1 MTQLTEPVYYHQGEL
16 QMESSQI
23 RTLAGKMA
31 TPFYCYS
38 EARLL
43 DNVRRCKDAFESR
56 GIQIHYAMK
65 ANSTL
70 HILRLIAEQGLGVDL
85 VSGGEMQRALAA
97 GFPASRM
104 IFSGVGKSRAELN
117 AAIEAGVGRL
127 EGNQTESSQFNVES
141 AEELAL
147 LAELAEQQ
155 NARVSVALRV
165 NPDVAVN
172 THKNITTGQKGNK
185 FGIDMER
192 VCELCQHYA
201 DHSHLAI
208 EGLAM
213 HIGSQI
219 CDTEPYRA
227 AIGKMMAL
235 VDQLAQE
242 GIDITRL
249 DLGGGFGIS
258 YGQGDAL
265 DFETIAEVIAEE
277 TERFHGTVIVEPGR
291 SLVADTGILVS
302 RINYVKAAEP
312 RSFVILDAGMNDLM
326 RPALYQ
332 AVHPIVTVNEAAN
345 GTAQEY
351 DIVGPICES
360 TDTFARSY
368 PLSGDLQ
375 AGDLVAFLCA
385 GAYCS
390 VMNSTYNSR
399 TIIPE
404 VMVSGS
410 EAKVIRQPVNQQTL
424 MAFEQDMPAL

>member
-1 MTQLTEPVYYHQGEL
+1 MTQPTEPVYYHQGEL
-16 QMESSQI
+16 QMESCQI
-23 RTLAGKMA
+23 RALAGKMS

-97 GFPASRM
+97 GFSASRM

-117 AAIEAGVGRL
+117 AGIEAGIGRL
-127 EGNQTESSQFNVES
+127 EGGQIKSSQFNVES

-192 VCELCQHYA
+192 VSELCQHYA
-201 DHSHLAI
+201 DNNHLAI

-227 AIGKMMAL
+227 AIGKMIGL

-242 GIDITRL
+242 GVEITRL

-258 YGQGDAL
+258 YGQGTAL
-265 DFETIAEVIAEE
+265 DFETIAEVIAAA
-277 TERFHGTVIVEPGR
+277 TEGFNGTVIVEPGR
-291 SLVADTGILVS
+291 SLVADTGVLVS
-302 RINYVKAAEP
+302 RINYVKVAEP

-332 AVHPIVTVNEAAN
+332 AVHPIVTVNEAEN
-345 GTAQEY
+345 STAQEY

-360 TDTFARSY
+360 TDTFAHSY

-375 AGDLVAFLCA
+375 AGDLVAFLYT

-390 VMNSTYNSR
+390 VMNSAYNSR

-404 VMVSGS
+404 VMVSS
-410 EAKVIRQPVNQQTL
+410 NEAKVIRQPINQQTL
-424 MAFEQDMPAL
+424 MAFEQDLQAL

>member
-1 MTQLTEPVYYHQGEL
+1 MTQPTESVYYHQGEL
-16 QMESSQI
+16 QMESCQI
-23 RTLAGKMA
+23 HALADKMA

-104 IFSGVGKSRAELN
+104 IFSGVGKSSAELN
-117 AAIEAGVGRL
+117 AAIEASIG
-127 EGNQTESSQFNVES
+127 QFNVES

-192 VCELCQHYA
+192 VSELCQHYA
-201 DHSHLAI
+201 DNNHLAI

-227 AIGKMMAL
+227 AIGKMIAL

-242 GIDITRL
+242 GVEITRL

-258 YGQGDAL
+258 YGQGAAL
-265 DFETIAEVIAEE
+265 DFETIAEVIAAE
-277 TERFHGTVIVEPGR
+277 TECFNGTVIVEPGR

-302 RINYVKAAEP
+302 RINYVKVAEP

-332 AVHPIVTVNEAAN
+332 AVHTIVAVNEAEN
-345 GTAQEY
+345 GTVQEY

-368 PLSGDLQ
+368 PLSADLQ
-375 AGDLVAFLCA
+375 AGDLVAFLYA

-390 VMNSTYNSR
+390 VMNSAYNSR

-410 EAKVIRQPVNQQTL
+410 EAKVIRQPIDQQTL
-424 MAFEQDMPAL
+424 MAFELDVQAL